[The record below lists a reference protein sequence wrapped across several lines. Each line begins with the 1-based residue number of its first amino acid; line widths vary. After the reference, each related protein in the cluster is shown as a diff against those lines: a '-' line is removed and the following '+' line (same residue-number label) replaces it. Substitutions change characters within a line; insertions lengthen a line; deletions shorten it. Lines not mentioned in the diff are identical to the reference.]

1 MNDYTIPIEVGDPAL
16 DAAALRQRVADGI
29 TMRQQLAAERG
40 LDFETLARGQ
50 LLMPA
55 ADQHWLKDLQLY
67 QDKIHVHAALTSPPY
82 TYLSFPAAI
91 LIRLKRELHGLAAF
105 YCNLLGQRQ
114 ILFNEKLVQILNVF
128 SHSLESAE
136 SLVDRVAELQQ
147 RVELLEQQLQ
157 KNEKH

>member
-29 TMRQQLAAERG
+29 TMRQQLAVERG

-67 QDKIHVHAALTSPPY
+67 QDKIHVHTTLTPPPD
-82 TYLSFPAAI
+82 TCLGFLTAI
-91 LIRLKRELHGLAAF
+91 LIRLKKEFHGLAAF
-105 YCNLLGQRQ
+105 YCNLLGERQ
-114 ILFNEKLVQILNVF
+114 ILFNERLVQILNVF
-128 SHSLESAE
+128 SYSLKSAE
-136 SLVDRVAELQQ
+136 STADQVADLYQ
-147 RVELLEQQLQ
+147 RVEALEQRF
-157 KNEKH
+157 EKDEKY